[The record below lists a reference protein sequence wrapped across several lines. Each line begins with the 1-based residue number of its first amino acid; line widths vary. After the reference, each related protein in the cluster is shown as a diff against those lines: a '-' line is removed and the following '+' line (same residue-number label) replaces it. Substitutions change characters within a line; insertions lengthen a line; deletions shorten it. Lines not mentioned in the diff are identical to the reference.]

1 MSLGF
6 DTDYSMVTGL
16 ARRQSLRPKPEG
28 PSNCIGL
35 ETILFTPICI
45 LLLAFPFGI
54 CSHILEWGDSVTFW
68 LMFCSM
74 IPLAKILGDATEE
87 LAANLKNDMVSGL
100 LNATFG
106 NAVEMIMTYS
116 FLCNHEYLVVKTTLI
131 GSVLSNMLL
140 VLGMSFFAGG
150 LCQKTVRVVSFG
162 GSERLIPKSGD
173 TEKEQRYSVMGAL
186 VNTTMLLLSCF
197 CLCLVTVFNYVD
209 NIDDKD
215 DPASEAERY
224 MLPISRACS
233 VLIIMSYIAF
243 VVFQLV
249 THKGKMAD
257 EGDGA
262 VAEADVEEEEPMLS
276 LWCAIALLI
285 AATVVVSVASEYL
298 TNALEGALQGCGM
311 GKSFVGVILIPIV
324 GNACEH
330 ASAIRFAMQDR
341 AGISV
346 GIAVGSSVQI
356 ALFVAPLSVLMSWAI
371 GGKDGINMDLDFGA
385 LDVTVLTLSVIIILA
400 IVVDG
405 KSNWLEGWMLMTAY
419 TIVAVLYWYMP

>member
-1 MSLGF
+1 
-6 DTDYSMVTGL
+6 
-16 ARRQSLRPKPEG
+16 
-28 PSNCIGL
+28 
-35 ETILFTPICI
+35 
-45 LLLAFPFGI
+45 
-54 CSHILEWGDSVTFW
+54 
-68 LMFCSM
+68 
-74 IPLAKILGDATEE
+74 
-87 LAANLKNDMVSGL
+87 MVSGL

-106 NAVEMIMTYS
+106 NAVEMIMTYA

-150 LCQKTVRVVSFG
+150 LYKNKVMESSG
-162 GSERLIPKSGD
+162 GTARLIPKARD
-173 TEKEQRYSVMGAL
+173 KEKEQRYSVMGAL

-215 DPASEAERY
+215 EPAREAETY

-233 VLIIMSYIAF
+233 VLIIMSYVAF
-243 VVFQLV
+243 IIFQLI
-249 THKGKMAD
+249 THKEKMGDDGDSDAVEATESE
-257 EGDGA
+257 EG
-262 VAEADVEEEEPMLS
+262 PMLS
-276 LWCAIALLI
+276 LWCALLLLLSS
-285 AATVVVSVASEYL
+285 TVVVSVASEFL
-298 TNALEGALQGCGM
+298 TNALEGALEGCNM

-371 GGKDGINMDLDFGA
+371 GGKDGVNMDLDFGA

-419 TIVAVLYWYMP
+419 MIVAVLYWYMP